1 MGGSAGK
8 SESDSSNNSSFDQSV
23 WGPQG
28 DALQGLYGQLS
39 NLFNQGQQGMQ
50 GRVEGAADNMQGVMD
65 QSNPAWQ
72 NQMQGGAFAGM
83 DLQGDYNRALQ
94 GGGNEQFMN
103 ESIMGGAGNDYVD
116 AMKGQMQQDSDDI
129 LGRSLAMT
137 DARAAGNQLGGSS
150 RHGLVQADQIQNS
163 NRNLM
168 DAQTN
173 LGYNTF
179 DKDMDR
185 KMDIARNA
193 DEFDMGRLN
202 NISGMLGQ
210 QQGAMQGGLNYGQN
224 MQNLGMG
231 QFSPYMAPWQ
241 MAGQYANNMG
251 NPTVLGSGSGSGSS
265 DSKGMGFGG
274 GAKG

>member
-8 SESDSSNNSSFDQSV
+8 SESDSNSGFQQNVWNPGAQENMQSGFQDS
-23 WGPQG
+23 W
-28 DALQGLYGQLS
+28 
-39 NLFNQGQQGMQ
+39 NQNQQGMQ
-50 GRVEGAADNMQGVMD
+50 NLVPGASDQNQGIFD
-65 QSNPAWQ
+65 ASNPAWQ
-72 NQMQGGAFAGM
+72 NQLEGGAYAGM

-129 LGRSLAMT
+129 LERSLAMT

-168 DAQTN
+168 DAKTN

-202 NISGMLGQ
+202 MAGSMLNNK
-210 QQGAMQGGLNYGQN
+210 QGVMGGAIDQGSQ

-231 QFSPYMAPWQ
+231 GMAPYMAPGDMNAQ
-241 MAGQYANNMG
+241 HASNMG
-251 NPTVLGSGSGSGSS
+251 NPTILGQGYGDSSAKGSS
-265 DSKGMGFGG
+265 LSGGSKG
-274 GAKG
+274 

>member
-8 SESDSSNNSSFDQSV
+8 SESDSNTGFQSEV

-28 DALQGLYGQLS
+28 DALKGLYGQLG
-39 NLFNQGQQGMQ
+39 NLFTQSNQGMQ
-50 GRVEGAADNMQGVMD
+50 NQIPGAVNGMKGVTD
-65 QSNPAWQ
+65 AATPHWQ
-72 NQMQGGAFAGM
+72 KQMEGGAYSGM
-83 DLQGDYNRALQ
+83 DLQGNYQNALQ

-103 ESIMGGAGNDYVD
+103 EQIMGGAGNDYVD
-116 AMKGQMQQDSDDI
+116 AMKDQMQQDSDDI

-168 DAQTN
+168 DAQTR
-173 LGYNTF
+173 LGYDTF

-193 DEFDMGRLN
+193 DRFDMARLD
-202 NISGMLGQ
+202 STGQMLGDQ
-210 QQGAMQGGLNYGQN
+210 NQAMQGGLKGSQG
-224 MQNLGMG
+224 MQNLNMG
-231 QFSPYMAPWQ
+231 QFAPYMAPWQ
-241 MAGQYANNMG
+241 AAGQYSQGIGA
-251 NPTVLGSGSGSGSS
+251 PTVLGSGSGDSN
-265 DSKGMGFGG
+265 SKGVGFGG
-274 GAKG
+274 GRKG